1 MPTWDQGDLL
11 FVRSAHSGY
20 EQIGL
25 AFLRCQLL
33 ASDLFG
39 PLMIFLD
46 LYMTG
51 GFSYESL

>member
-1 MPTWDQGDLL
+1 MLIWDQGDLL
-11 FVRSAHSGY
+11 FVRSTHSGY

-25 AFLRCQLL
+25 AFLRCQKS

>member
-1 MPTWDQGDLL
+1 MLTWDQGDLL

-33 ASDLFG
+33 ASD
-39 PLMIFLD
+39 PWTIND
-46 LYMTG
+46 
-51 GFSYESL
+51 FS